1 MYELVNTSLP
11 NGLIAGTHGFATVAM
26 TKGLP
31 DVLRNRLE
39 ALCAYNHRT
48 SAHDQTYWNQNP
60 VNWFHVTLPQGEHV
74 SGCVAPADFDYTG
87 RTNRLAK
94 LRIFASGEMPI
105 VGAAEILRTEKNW
118 YRSTWQGEPCYLQE
132 NKAVCGV
139 LRMQNPKAYSSAPA
153 WDELFGANGFRLA
166 QQFAWQLEKNISGGG
181 KPIYFKTSAVFD
193 LTGERLLGLFAD
205 LINLLPV
212 ELRARATFST
222 YPAAMPNGFFCHLRG
237 VYDSDKIFEINSS
250 VAPWID
256 CENARVVHPEML
268 PTAGNT
274 KLAQGSGEGVL
285 SGGTKKATDSL
296 DNKRTAKS
304 APASIERPRA
314 YNGIPAPQ
322 KQGVDMFV
330 VSMIGCIAALLLGAG
345 IFFYWMIS
353 DTKKQIVASVDSVVS
368 EEEDKKETED
378 LNVGVNNLPQDKTT
392 DVLPVEKKNSEQQK
406 ENREEIDATKAA
418 EKKARED
425 ARRLKESE
433 KEKQKKDADREAALK
448 YAFLDAVKLL
458 PKISMDEKSFGT
470 NDGCRVYYY
479 YQGVLT
485 NTIAGMVK
493 KSKNMPASLRW
504 GDGLSKGENA
514 FRKDGYGFAIWYNM
528 KTKIA
533 YWEFL
538 ENKKKQGVLV

>member
-11 NGLIAGTHGFATVAM
+11 NGLIAGTHGFSTVAM

-31 DVLRNRLE
+31 DVFRNRLE
-39 ALCAYNHRT
+39 TLCAYNHRT
-48 SAHDQTYWNQNP
+48 SSHDQSYWSQNP
-60 VNWFHVTLPQGEHV
+60 TNWFHVVLPQGEHIV
-74 SGCVAPADFDYTG
+74 GCVAPSDFDYTG

-94 LRIFASGEMPI
+94 LRIFSAAEMPI
-105 VGAAEILRTEKNW
+105 VGAAEILNIEKKW
-118 YRSTWQGEPCYLQE
+118 FQSSWQGEPCYLPE

-139 LRMQNPKAYSSAPA
+139 LRMQNPNAYSSAPEWEA
-153 WDELFGANGFRLA
+153 LFGANGFRLA
-166 QQFAWQLEKNISGGG
+166 QQFAWLLEKNILGGG
-181 KPIYFKTSAVFD
+181 KPIYFKTSVAFD
-193 LTGERLLGLFAD
+193 LSGERLLGLFRD
-205 LINLLPV
+205 LIRLLPV
-212 ELRARATFST
+212 ELRARVAFST
-222 YPAAMPNGFFCHLRG
+222 YPAAMPNGFSCHLRG
-237 VYDSDKIFEINSS
+237 VYDSDKIFELNSS

-274 KLAQGSGEGVL
+274 KPAQGSGEGVL

-353 DTKKQIVASVDSVVS
+353 DTKKQIVASVDSVVPPM
-368 EEEDKKETED
+368 DDVKKEAED

-418 EKKARED
+418 EKK
-425 ARRLKESE
+425 
-433 KEKQKKDADREAALK
+433 
-448 YAFLDAVKLL
+448 
-458 PKISMDEKSFGT
+458 
-470 NDGCRVYYY
+470 
-479 YQGVLT
+479 
-485 NTIAGMVK
+485 
-493 KSKNMPASLRW
+493 
-504 GDGLSKGENA
+504 SKG
-514 FRKDGYGFAIWYNM
+514 RCK
-528 KTKIA
+528 KT
-533 YWEFL
+533 
-538 ENKKKQGVLV
+538 